1 MMIWIDPRIA
11 KKALALAIV
20 QDEPWST
27 TEEVATEMLHT
38 KRFVQALLMDLH
50 EEGKVIYQ
58 QSRPGPRKKFVLSWR
73 TKEDA

>member
-11 KKALALAIV
+11 KKAQALAIV

-27 TEEVATEMLHT
+27 TEEVATEMQHT
-38 KRFVQALLMDLH
+38 KRFVQALLMDLY
-50 EEGKVIYQ
+50 EEGKLTYQ
-58 QSRPGPRKKFVLSWR
+58 QSHLGPRKKFVLSWR